1 MSNLNSSS
9 TSESVQEFTFQST
22 SLPKSSGSFSKGF
35 ALVAIGAVILLGSCV
50 FSLTLSFSDPSFQY
64 IMYGA
69 TTLGALM
76 VLAGLGC
83 CLGW

>member
-1 MSNLNSSS
+1 MSNLSNANTPESAQELSFDSAPS
-9 TSESVQEFTFQST
+9 TKNT
-22 SLPKSSGSFSKGF
+22 GSFSKGF
-35 ALVAIGAVILLGSCV
+35 ALVAIGAVILLGSCL
-50 FSLTLSFSDPSFQY
+50 FSLTLSISDPSFQY

-69 TTLGALM
+69 TTLGVLM